1 MDWVEAATSDGKV
14 YYYHRHTR
22 ETCWELPQTAAPPP
36 PALAGDG
43 VTVLSSTITSHPLTS
58 SIGFMPS
65 SEVTPKRSLTP
76 LIRISTL
83 VWQVM
88 LSPQGSVPRN
98 GSRGSSLVPGRA
110 EEQAAAAYSP
120 LASGTVIDDP
130 LERSQLAHIM
140 RQVHPV
146 PFALAHHL

>member
-1 MDWVEAATSDGKV
+1 
-14 YYYHRHTR
+14 
-22 ETCWELPQTAAPPP
+22 
-36 PALAGDG
+36 
-43 VTVLSSTITSHPLTS
+43 
-58 SIGFMPS
+58 MPS

-98 GSRGSSLVPGRA
+98 GSRGSSLAPRRA

-146 PFALAHHL
+146 PLALAHHL